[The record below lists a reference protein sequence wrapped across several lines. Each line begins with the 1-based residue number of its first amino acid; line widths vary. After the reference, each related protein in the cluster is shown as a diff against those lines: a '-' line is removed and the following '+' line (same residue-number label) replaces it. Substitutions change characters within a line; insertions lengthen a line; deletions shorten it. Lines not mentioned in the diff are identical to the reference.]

1 MESKR
6 ALIDTSSA
14 ILLQKAGIIEELLDT
29 YKVIISKSVFD
40 ELLSKSREGVSDFF
54 QYCSQKKI
62 IISSNYSTASL
73 MNLRLKGGER
83 DIIILYLNKA
93 GDFVIVD
100 DRDAARFCK
109 FNSIPYINAL
119 LVPAILNYNNII
131 TKKTR
136 DDAFDK
142 LKEIGRYA
150 NWVIDYAASA
160 TPDMLK
166 DFLMDTSKK

>member
-1 MESKR
+1 MKSKR

-40 ELLSKSREGVSDFF
+40 ELLSKSREGAPDFF

-62 IISSNYSTASL
+62 IISSDYSKDSL
-73 MNLRLKGGER
+73 INLVLKGGER
-83 DIIILYLNKA
+83 DIVLLYLNKA
-93 GDFVIVD
+93 GDFIIVD

-119 LVPAILNYNNII
+119 LVPGILHYNNAI
-131 TKKTR
+131 TKKMR
-136 DDAFDK
+136 DDAFGK
-142 LKEIGRYA
+142 LKETGRYA
-150 NWVIDYAASA
+150 DWIIEYAASA

-166 DFLMDTSKK
+166 DFLVSA